1 MYTEVM
7 RAPHVV
13 LAVLLTCAPAAFAQ
27 GFEASVSGGESYIPS
42 KSSDIGSGFTLKDG
56 FKLTLRMTLNWKRFL
71 GHEFG
76 YGYNHT
82 SIDIPAST
90 STLPGQGTVT
100 TPAQNSSL
108 PGHQGFY
115 DLLAYATPEGSHVR
129 PFACGGVQFTSFSDR
144 KTRSLPRRRTAAS
157 RGTRAS
163 TIFWRTPRPKARTFA
178 RSLAA
183 ACSSLRFP
191 IGRPGHYPGAEQQP
205 PGAPGLLRS
214 SGVRHA
220 RRLARSPVRL
230 RRRAVHFVF
239 RSEDPVTTPAQN
251 SSLPGHQG
259 FYDLLAYATPEGS
272 HVRPFACGGVQFTSF
287 SQSGSYSRETKYGVN
302 YGGGIKG
309 RGKEDWGLRLDIRQY
324 NMGKPFHDVLNSSG
338 RLQLYEFGVGISFM
352 M

>member
-129 PFACGGVQFTSFSDR
+129 PFACGGVQFTSFS
-144 KTRSLPRRRTAAS
+144 
-157 RGTRAS
+157 
-163 TIFWRTPRPKARTFA
+163 
-178 RSLAA
+178 
-183 ACSSLRFP
+183 
-191 IGRPGHYPGAEQQP
+191 
-205 PGAPGLLRS
+205 
-214 SGVRHA
+214 
-220 RRLARSPVRL
+220 
-230 RRRAVHFVF
+230 
-239 RSEDPVTTPAQN
+239 
-251 SSLPGHQG
+251 
-259 FYDLLAYATPEGS
+259 
-272 HVRPFACGGVQFTSF
+272 
-287 SQSGSYSRETKYGVN
+287 QSGSYSRETKYGVN
-302 YGGGIKG
+302 YGGGIKV
-309 RGKEDWGLRLDIRQY
+309 RVKENWGFRRDLRQY